1 MPGALAVL
9 NCSQLV
15 TLQGPPGPRTGP
27 AMRELG
33 IIRHGAMIVEDGILR
48 ATGTRTEIE
57 PLIPRE
63 AEVLDAGGRVILP
76 GFVDAHT
83 HAVFAGHRANEFEMR
98 IAGASYQEIA
108 ASGGGIRSTVRLTRA
123 ATEDE
128 LFQSASHRLPWF
140 LAGGTTTLEIK
151 SGYGLS
157 LEDECKMLRVIRRLR
172 ESTPLDIVAT
182 FLGAHEVPDEY
193 RHAPQEYLRV
203 VIEEMIPTVARE
215 NLAEYCDV
223 FCEDHVF
230 TVEQA
235 REVLTAARRHGL
247 RARVHADQLAN
258 TGGAAMAAQV
268 GAATADHLEHIDDD
282 GIAALGDSGVQPILL
297 PASVYALGLR
307 RYPPARQMID
317 AGLAVVVASDFNP
330 GSSPVPS
337 MPLIISLACTQMR
350 MTPAEAITAA
360 TVNAAHSLDRSKE
373 TGSLEPGKY
382 ANFTIFDA
390 ADYREIAYWAGA
402 PLTWRVYIRGRLTYR
417 AGLAM

>member
-1 MPGALAVL
+1 
-9 NCSQLV
+9 
-15 TLQGPPGPRTGP
+15 
-27 AMRELG
+27 MRELG

-282 GIAALGDSGVQPILL
+282 GIAALGDSEVQPILL

-317 AGLAVVVASDFNP
+317 AELAVVVASDFNP